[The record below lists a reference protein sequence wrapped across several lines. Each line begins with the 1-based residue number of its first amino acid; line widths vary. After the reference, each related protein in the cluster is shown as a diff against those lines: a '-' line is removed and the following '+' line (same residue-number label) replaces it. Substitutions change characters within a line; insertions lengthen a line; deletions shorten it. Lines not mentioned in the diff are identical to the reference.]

1 MATLDDVAKKLDE
14 VIYLLKEQ
22 NMSPE
27 IWDMT
32 PRDIDTYITLPP
44 GQKLTIL
51 ELKEEGRLSGF
62 IFLSNNPNIVVRI
75 WMDDQKIDT
84 SIAELYNAGLTSF
97 NPRIPWVSKFDTQN
111 NLYEVVFTPIPWSPY
126 FEKLRVE
133 VEAPKDSP
141 VAFKYSLYRFVKKRR

>member
-1 MATLDDVAKKLDE
+1 MASLDDVAKKLDE
-14 VIYLLKEQ
+14 IIYLLKEQ

-27 IWDMT
+27 VWDMT
-32 PRDIDTYITLPP
+32 PRDINNWISLAS

-51 ELKEEGRLSGF
+51 ELKEEGRLCGF
-62 IFLSNNPNIVVRI
+62 IFLANNPNITVRI
-75 WMDDQKIDT
+75 WIDEQKIDT

-111 NLYEVVFTPIPWSPY
+111 NIYEVVFTPIPWSPY

-133 VEAPKDSP
+133 VEAPKESP
-141 VAFKYSLYRFVKKRR
+141 VAFKYSLYRFVKKWR

>member
-1 MATLDDVAKKLDE
+1 MASLDEISRKLDE
-14 VIYLLKEQ
+14 IIYLLKES

-27 IWDMT
+27 IWNMV
-32 PRDIDTYITLPP
+32 PRDIDNWVSLAP
-44 GQKLTIL
+44 GQKMILL
-51 ELKEEGRLSGF
+51 ELKEEGKLSGF
-62 IFLSNNPNIVVRI
+62 IFLANNPNITVRI

-84 SIAELYNAGLTSF
+84 SIAELYSAGLTSF

-141 VAFKYSLYRFVKKRR
+141 VAFKYSLYRFVKRR

>member
-1 MATLDDVAKKLDE
+1 MASLDDVAKKLDE
-14 VIYLLKEQ
+14 IIYLLKES

-27 IWDMT
+27 IWDMV
-32 PRDIDTYITLPP
+32 PRDIDAWITLAPR
-44 GQKLTIL
+44 QKMTLL

-75 WMDDQKIDT
+75 WMDDQKLDT
-84 SIAELYNAGLTSF
+84 SIAELYSAGLTNF
-97 NPRIPWVSKFDTQN
+97 NPRTPWVSKFDPEN